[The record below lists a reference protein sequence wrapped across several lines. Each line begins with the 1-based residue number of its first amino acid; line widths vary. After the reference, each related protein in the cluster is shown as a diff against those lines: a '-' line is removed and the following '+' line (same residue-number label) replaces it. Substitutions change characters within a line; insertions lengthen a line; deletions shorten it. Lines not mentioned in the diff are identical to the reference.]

1 MKPYMMAVAL
11 LGLAACAS
19 TPPMGAASETS
30 TLQAQL
36 KAAQD
41 EAALTKLKLADEME
55 RADVQNYL
63 RQQDV
68 ATAKRETAAMKAKCG
83 APCATP

>member
-1 MKPYMMAVAL
+1 MKRYMLAVAV

-19 TPPMGAASETS
+19 SGPMGSAPQTS
-30 TLQAQL
+30 ALQAQL
-36 KAAQD
+36 KVAQD

-63 RQQDV
+63 RQQEVV
-68 ATAKRETAAMKAKCG
+68 AAKRETAAMKAKCG